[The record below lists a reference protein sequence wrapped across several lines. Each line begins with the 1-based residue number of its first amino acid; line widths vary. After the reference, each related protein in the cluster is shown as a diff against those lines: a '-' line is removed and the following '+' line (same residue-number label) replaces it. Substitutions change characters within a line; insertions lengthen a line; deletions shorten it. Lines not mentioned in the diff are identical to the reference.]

1 MRYIAADFG
10 AGSGRVIVGTRLATS
25 VQADATSAQ
34 ADATS
39 VQGIELEEIHRFENN
54 QKMIDGH
61 LRWDFPALFNELKI
75 GLKKAFAKYGD
86 EIKSIGIDTWGV
98 DYGLLNKDGRLISS
112 PVCYRDSRTQGMLE
126 LAFQKLPK
134 EEFFQH
140 AANQFMEINTAF
152 QLLSAVETPL
162 YDVSKNNPEYDVSK
176 NNPETPYNDV
186 STDLNRA
193 EKLLFMPDLFN
204 YFLTGK
210 CYNEFTIASTSQLL
224 NSLTHQWDDV
234 IFERL
239 NLPKRLMQEIIYP
252 GTVIGR
258 LTDEIA
264 AEVGGNADVIAVGS
278 HDTASAVASISDASD
293 EWAFISSGTWSL
305 MGTPTKEPI
314 ISKEALESDFTN
326 EGMTDGRIRFLKNIT
341 GLWLIQQ
348 LVKEWEQEGY
358 RCDYSDLVREA
369 EQSTLSSFFNV
380 DDARFM
386 NPEKMSE
393 AIISYLKENNQEVPA
408 TKGDFM
414 RCICISLAKKYAE
427 VKTQMERC
435 TNKKIN
441 KIYIVGGGSRNALLN
456 RLTAEFTQCKVIRG
470 EVEAT
475 AMGNINVQLTVNN

>member
-1 MRYIAADFG
+1 MKRYIAADFG
-10 AGSGRVIVGTRLATS
+10 AGSGRVIVGTP
-25 VQADATSAQ
+25 SAE
-34 ADATS
+34 
-39 VQGIELEEIHRFENN
+39 GIQLEEIHRFENN

-61 LRWDFPALFNELKI
+61 LRWDFNALFNELKT

-86 EIKSIGIDTWGV
+86 EIESIGIDTWGV
-98 DYGLLNKDGRLISS
+98 DYGLLDKDGKLIST
-112 PVCYRDSRTQGMLE
+112 PVCYRDDRTKGMLE

-152 QLLSAVETPL
+152 QLLSATVETSPCG
-162 YDVSKNNPEYDVSK
+162 VSE
-176 NNPETPYNDV
+176 
-186 STDLNRA
+186 LQRA

-210 CYNEFTIASTSQLL
+210 CYNEFTISSTSQLL

-234 IFERL
+234 IFDRL
-239 NLPKRLMQEIIYP
+239 GLPKRLMQEIVYP

-258 LTDEIA
+258 LTDEL
-264 AEVGGNADVIAVGS
+264 AEELGGNANVVAVGS
-278 HDTASAVASISDASD
+278 HDTASAVASISDASED
-293 EWAFISSGTWSL
+293 WAFISSGTWSL

-314 ISKEALESDFTN
+314 ISQEAFDAAFTN

-348 LVKEWEQEGY
+348 LVKEWEQDGY
-358 RCDYSDLVREA
+358 KCDYSELVKEA
-369 EQSTLSSFFNV
+369 EQSSFNSSFDV
-380 DDARFM
+380 DDSSFM

-393 AIISYLKENNQEVPA
+393 AIVSYLKERNEDIPV

-427 VKTQMERC
+427 VKAQMERC

-441 KIYIVGGGSRNALLN
+441 KIYIVGGGSRNQLLN
-456 RLTAEFTQCKVIRG
+456 RLTAEFTGCEVVRG

-475 AMGNINVQLTVNN
+475 AMGNILVQLGVKN

>member
-1 MRYIAADFG
+1 MRFIAADFG
-10 AGSGRVIVGTRLATS
+10 AGSGRVIIGTTCTGDTRPCASTG
-25 VQADATSAQ
+25 VT
-34 ADATS
+34 
-39 VQGIELEEIHRFENN
+39 IELEEIHRFGNE
-54 QKMIDGH
+54 QKMMDGH
-61 LRWDFPALFNELKI
+61 LRWDFEALFNELKT

-98 DYGLLNKDGRLISS
+98 DYGPVDKEGRLIAN
-112 PVCYRDSRTQGMLE
+112 PICYRDDRTKGMMDA
-126 LAFQKLPK
+126 AFQKLPK

-152 QLLSAVETPL
+152 QLMSE
-162 YDVSKNNPEYDVSK
+162 
-176 NNPETPYNDV
+176 
-186 STDLNRA
+186 TDLQRA
-193 EKLLFMPDLFN
+193 ERLLFMPDLFN

-224 NSLTHQWDDV
+224 NTKTHQWDDV
-234 IFERL
+234 IFEKL
-239 NLPKRLMQEIIYP
+239 NLPKHLMQEIIYP
-252 GTVIGR
+252 GTVIGE
-258 LTDEIA
+258 LTAELA
-264 AEVGGNADVIAVGS
+264 AEVGGNAKVVAIGS
-278 HDTASAVASISDASD
+278 HDTASAVASIKDDGSD
-293 EWAFISSGTWSL
+293 WAFISSGTWSL
-305 MGTPTKEPI
+305 MGTPSKEPI

-358 RCDYSDLVREA
+358 KCDYSELVKEA
-369 EQSTLSSFFNV
+369 ELSSLDSSFDV

-393 AIISYLKENNQEVPA
+393 AIISYLKEENQELPI

-414 RCICISLAKKYAE
+414 RCVCISLAKKYAE

-441 KIYIVGGGSRNALLN
+441 KIYIVGGGSKNTFLN
-456 RLTAEFTQCKVIRG
+456 HLTAKFTQCEVILG

-475 AMGNINVQLTVNN
+475 AMGNVLVQLKSENLKN

>member
-1 MRYIAADFG
+1 MKRYIAADFG
-10 AGSGRVIVGTRLATS
+10 AGSGRVIVGTP
-25 VQADATSAQ
+25 SAE
-34 ADATS
+34 
-39 VQGIELEEIHRFENN
+39 GIQLEEIHRFENN

-61 LRWDFPALFNELKI
+61 LRWDFYALFNELKT

-86 EIKSIGIDTWGV
+86 EIESIGIDTWGV
-98 DYGLLNKDGRLISS
+98 DYGLLDKDGKLIST
-112 PVCYRDSRTQGMLE
+112 PVCYRDDRTKGMLE

-152 QLLSAVETPL
+152 QLLSS
-162 YDVSKNNPEYDVSK
+162 VSELES
-176 NNPETPYNDV
+176 
-186 STDLNRA
+186 A
-193 EKLLFMPDLFN
+193 ERLLFMPDLFN

-210 CYNEFTIASTSQLL
+210 CCNEFTISSTSQLL

-234 IFERL
+234 IFDRL
-239 NLPKRLMQEIIYP
+239 GLPKRLMQEIVYP

-258 LTDEIA
+258 LTDEL
-264 AEVGGNADVIAVGS
+264 AEELGGNANVIAVGS
-278 HDTASAVASISDASD
+278 HDTASAVASISDAGD
-293 EWAFISSGTWSL
+293 DWAFISSGTWSL

-314 ISKEALESDFTN
+314 ISQEAFDAAFTN

-358 RCDYSDLVREA
+358 KCDYSELVKEA
-369 EQSTLSSFFNV
+369 EQSTLSSYFDV
-380 DDARFM
+380 DDACFM

-393 AIISYLKENNQEVPA
+393 AIISYLKERNENVPV

-427 VKTQMERC
+427 VKAQMEGC

-441 KIYIVGGGSRNALLN
+441 KIYIVGGGSRNQLLN
-456 RLTAEFTQCKVIRG
+456 RLTAEFTGCEVVKG

-475 AMGNINVQLTVNN
+475 AMGNILVQLGI

>member
-1 MRYIAADFG
+1 MKRYLAADFG
-10 AGSGRVIVGTRLATS
+10 AGSGRVIVGTRLIAS
-25 VQADATSAQ
+25 VQNDVPSIQ
-34 ADATS
+34 
-39 VQGIELEEIHRFENN
+39 LEEIHRFENN

-61 LRWDFPALFNELKI
+61 LRWDFEALFNELKT

-86 EIKSIGIDTWGV
+86 EIESIGIDTWGV
-98 DYGLLNKDGRLISS
+98 DFGLLDKDGKLIST
-112 PVCYRDSRTQGMLE
+112 PVCYRDDRTKGMLE

-152 QLLSAVETPL
+152 QLLSS
-162 YDVSKNNPEYDVSK
+162 VSELES
-176 NNPETPYNDV
+176 
-186 STDLNRA
+186 A

-210 CYNEFTIASTSQLL
+210 CCNEFTIASTSQLM

-234 IFERL
+234 IFDRL
-239 NLPKRLMQEIIYP
+239 GLPRRLMQEIVYP

-258 LTDEIA
+258 LTDELA
-264 AEVGGNADVIAVGS
+264 EEVGGNLNVVAVGS
-278 HDTASAVASISDASD
+278 HDTASAVASISDAND
-293 EWAFISSGTWSL
+293 NWAFISSGTWSL

-314 ISKEALESDFTN
+314 ISQEAFEAAFTN

-348 LVKEWEQEGY
+348 LVKEWECEGY
-358 RCDYSDLVREA
+358 KCDYSELVKEA
-369 EQSTLSSFFNV
+369 EQSTLSSSFNV

-393 AIISYLKENNQEVPA
+393 AIVAYLKERNENVPV

-427 VKTQMERC
+427 VKVQMEGC

-441 KIYIVGGGSRNALLN
+441 KIYIVGGGSRNQLLN
-456 RLTAEFTQCKVIRG
+456 RLTAEFTGCEVVRG

-475 AMGNINVQLTVNN
+475 AMGNILVQVGVRS

>member
-1 MRYIAADFG
+1 MRFIAADFG
-10 AGSGRVIVGTRLATS
+10 AGSGRVIVGTWLAAS
-25 VQADATSAQ
+25 KN
-34 ADATS
+34 
-39 VQGIELEEIHRFENN
+39 IELGEIHRFGNE

-61 LRWDFPALFNELKI
+61 LRWDFEALFNELKT

-98 DYGLLNKDGRLISS
+98 DYGLLDKEGRLIAN
-112 PVCYRDSRTQGMLE
+112 PICYRDDRTKGMMDA
-126 LAFQKLPK
+126 AFQKLPK

-152 QLLSAVETPL
+152 QLMSE
-162 YDVSKNNPEYDVSK
+162 
-176 NNPETPYNDV
+176 
-186 STDLNRA
+186 TDLQRA
-193 EKLLFMPDLFN
+193 ERLLFMPDLFN

-224 NSLTHQWDDV
+224 NTKTHQWDDV
-234 IFERL
+234 IFKKL
-239 NLPKRLMQEIIYP
+239 NLPKHLMQEIIYP
-252 GTVIGR
+252 GTVIGE
-258 LTDEIA
+258 LTAELA
-264 AEVGGNADVIAVGS
+264 AEVGGNAKVVAIGS
-278 HDTASAVASISDASD
+278 HDTASAVASIKDDGSD
-293 EWAFISSGTWSL
+293 WAFISSGTWSL
-305 MGTPTKEPI
+305 MGTPSKEPI

-358 RCDYSDLVREA
+358 KCDYSELVKEA
-369 EQSTLSSFFNV
+369 EHSSLDSSFDV

-393 AIISYLKENNQEVPA
+393 AIISYLKEENQELPI

-414 RCICISLAKKYAE
+414 RCVCISLAKKYAE

-441 KIYIVGGGSRNALLN
+441 KIYIVGGGSKNQLLN
-456 RLTAEFTQCKVIRG
+456 RLAAEYTQCEVIRG

-475 AMGNINVQLTVNN
+475 AMGNVLVQVKSENLKI

>member
-1 MRYIAADFG
+1 MKRYIAADFG
-10 AGSGRVIVGTRLATS
+10 AGSGRVIVGTP
-25 VQADATSAQ
+25 SAE
-34 ADATS
+34 
-39 VQGIELEEIHRFENN
+39 GIQLEEIHRFENN

-61 LRWDFPALFNELKI
+61 LRWDFNALFNELKT

-86 EIKSIGIDTWGV
+86 EIESIGIDTWGV
-98 DYGLLNKDGRLISS
+98 DYGLLDKDGKLIST
-112 PVCYRDSRTQGMLE
+112 PVCYRDDRTKGMLE
-126 LAFQKLPK
+126 LAFEKLPK

-152 QLLSAVETPL
+152 QLLSS
-162 YDVSKNNPEYDVSK
+162 VSELESAD
-176 NNPETPYNDV
+176 
-186 STDLNRA
+186 
-193 EKLLFMPDLFN
+193 KLLFMPDLFN

-210 CYNEFTIASTSQLL
+210 CCNEFTISSTSQLL

-234 IFERL
+234 VFDRL
-239 NLPKRLMQEIIYP
+239 GLPKRLMQEIVYP

-258 LTDEIA
+258 LTDEL
-264 AEVGGNADVIAVGS
+264 AEELGGNANVVAVGS
-278 HDTASAVASISDASD
+278 HDTASAVASISDAGD
-293 EWAFISSGTWSL
+293 DWAFISSGTWSL

-314 ISKEALESDFTN
+314 ISQEAFDAAFTN

-358 RCDYSDLVREA
+358 KCDYSELVKEA
-369 EQSTLSSFFNV
+369 EQSTLSSYFDV
-380 DDARFM
+380 DDAVFM

-393 AIISYLKENNQEVPA
+393 AITSYLKERNEIVPV

-427 VKTQMERC
+427 VKAQMERC

-441 KIYIVGGGSRNALLN
+441 KIYIVGGGSRNQLLN
-456 RLTAEFTQCKVIRG
+456 KFAAEYTGCEVVKG

-475 AMGNINVQLTVNN
+475 AMGNILVQLKVEN

>member
-10 AGSGRVIVGTRLATS
+10 AGSGRVIVGTVETKNIVETQNIAS
-25 VQADATSAQ
+25 VQLKQNIVETQNIASIQ
-34 ADATS
+34 
-39 VQGIELEEIHRFENN
+39 LEEIHRFENH

-61 LRWDFPALFNELKI
+61 LRWDFQALFNELKI
-75 GLKKAFAKYGD
+75 GLKKAFAKYGN

-98 DYGLLNKDGRLISS
+98 DYGLLDKDGKLIST
-112 PVCYRDSRTQGMLE
+112 PICYRDDRTKGMLD

-134 EEFFQH
+134 EELFQH

-152 QLLSAVETPL
+152 QLLSAV
-162 YDVSKNNPEYDVSK
+162 
-176 NNPETPYNDV
+176 NDEE
-186 STDLNRA
+186 LQRA

-234 IFERL
+234 IFEKL
-239 NLPKRLMQEIIYP
+239 NLPKNLMQEIIYP
-252 GTVIGR
+252 GNVIGC

-264 AEVGGNADVIAVGS
+264 AEVGGNALVVAVGS
-278 HDTASAVASISDASD
+278 HDTASAVASINDDSSD
-293 EWAFISSGTWSL
+293 WAFISSGTWSL
-305 MGTPTKEPI
+305 MGTPTKDPI

-348 LVKEWEQEGY
+348 LVKEWESEGY
-358 RCDYSDLVREA
+358 KCDYSELVKEA
-369 EQSTLSSFFNV
+369 EQSTLNSYFNV

-393 AIISYLKENNQEVPA
+393 AILSYLKENDDELPV

-441 KIYIVGGGSRNALLN
+441 KIYIVGGGSRNQLLN
-456 RLTAEFTQCKVIRG
+456 RLTAEFTQCEVIRG

-475 AMGNINVQLTVNN
+475 AMGNILVQLR

>member
-1 MRYIAADFG
+1 MRFIAADFG
-10 AGSGRVIVGTRLATS
+10 AGSGRVIVGTWLAASKT
-25 VQADATSAQ
+25 
-34 ADATS
+34 
-39 VQGIELEEIHRFENN
+39 IELEEIHRFGNE

-61 LRWDFPALFNELKI
+61 LRWDFEALFNELKT

-98 DYGLLNKDGRLISS
+98 DYGLLDKEGRLIAN
-112 PVCYRDSRTQGMLE
+112 PICYRDDRTKGMMDT
-126 LAFQKLPK
+126 AFQKLPK

-152 QLLSAVETPL
+152 QLMSE
-162 YDVSKNNPEYDVSK
+162 
-176 NNPETPYNDV
+176 
-186 STDLNRA
+186 TDLQRA
-193 EKLLFMPDLFN
+193 ERLLFMPDLFN

-224 NSLTHQWDDV
+224 NTKTHQWDDV

-239 NLPKRLMQEIIYP
+239 NLPKHLMQEIIYP
-252 GTVIGR
+252 GTVIGE
-258 LTDEIA
+258 LTAELA
-264 AEVGGNADVIAVGS
+264 AEVGGNAKVVAIGS
-278 HDTASAVASISDASD
+278 HDTASAVASIKDDGSD
-293 EWAFISSGTWSL
+293 WAFISSGTWSL
-305 MGTPTKEPI
+305 MGTPSKEPI

-358 RCDYSDLVREA
+358 KCDYSELVKEA
-369 EQSTLSSFFNV
+369 ELSSLDSSFDV

-393 AIISYLKENNQEVPA
+393 AIVSYLKEENQELPK

-414 RCICISLAKKYAE
+414 RCVCISLAKKYAE

-441 KIYIVGGGSRNALLN
+441 KIYIVGGGSKNQLLN
-456 RLTAEFTQCKVIRG
+456 RLTAEYTQCEVIRG

-475 AMGNINVQLTVNN
+475 AMGNVLVQVKVRN

>member
-1 MRYIAADFG
+1 MRFIAADFG
-10 AGSGRVIVGTRLATS
+10 AGSGRVIVGTWLAASKT
-25 VQADATSAQ
+25 
-34 ADATS
+34 
-39 VQGIELEEIHRFENN
+39 IELEEIHRFGNE
-54 QKMIDGH
+54 QKMMDGH
-61 LRWDFPALFNELKI
+61 LRWDFEALFNELKT

-98 DYGLLNKDGRLISS
+98 DYGLLDKEGRLIAN
-112 PVCYRDSRTQGMLE
+112 PICYRDDRTKGMMDA
-126 LAFQKLPK
+126 AFQKMPK

-152 QLLSAVETPL
+152 QLMSE
-162 YDVSKNNPEYDVSK
+162 
-176 NNPETPYNDV
+176 
-186 STDLNRA
+186 TDLQHA
-193 EKLLFMPDLFN
+193 ERLLFMPDLFN

-224 NSLTHQWDDV
+224 NTKTHQWDDV

-252 GTVIGR
+252 GTVIGE
-258 LTDEIA
+258 LTAELA
-264 AEVGGNADVIAVGS
+264 AEVGGNAKVVAIGS
-278 HDTASAVASISDASD
+278 HDTASAVASIKDDGSD
-293 EWAFISSGTWSL
+293 WAFISSGTWSL
-305 MGTPTKEPI
+305 MGTPSKEPI

-358 RCDYSDLVREA
+358 KCDYSELVKEA
-369 EQSTLSSFFNV
+369 EHSSLDSSFDV

-393 AIISYLKENNQEVPA
+393 AIVSYLKEENQELPI

-414 RCICISLAKKYAE
+414 RCVCISLAKKYAE

-441 KIYIVGGGSRNALLN
+441 KIYIVGGGSKNQLLN
-456 RLTAEFTQCKVIRG
+456 RLTAEYTGCEVIRG

-475 AMGNINVQLTVNN
+475 AMGNVLVQLKSENLKN

>member
-1 MRYIAADFG
+1 MRFIAADFG
-10 AGSGRVIVGTRLATS
+10 AGSGRVIVGTLT
-25 VQADATSAQ
+25 QTLTLTQ
-34 ADATS
+34 T
-39 VQGIELEEIHRFENN
+39 IELEEIHRFGNE
-54 QKMIDGH
+54 QKMMDGH
-61 LRWDFPALFNELKI
+61 LRWDFEALFNELKT

-98 DYGLLNKDGRLISS
+98 DYGLLDKEGRLIAN
-112 PVCYRDSRTQGMLE
+112 PICYRDDRTKGMMDA
-126 LAFQKLPK
+126 AFQKLPK
-134 EEFFQH
+134 DEFFQH

-152 QLLSAVETPL
+152 QLMSE
-162 YDVSKNNPEYDVSK
+162 
-176 NNPETPYNDV
+176 
-186 STDLNRA
+186 TDLQRA
-193 EKLLFMPDLFN
+193 ERLLFMPDLFN

-224 NSLTHQWDDV
+224 NTKTHQWDDV

-252 GTVIGR
+252 GTVIGE
-258 LTDEIA
+258 LTAELA
-264 AEVGGNADVIAVGS
+264 AEVGGNAKVVAIGS
-278 HDTASAVASISDASD
+278 HDTASAVASIKDDGSD
-293 EWAFISSGTWSL
+293 WAFISSGTWSL
-305 MGTPTKEPI
+305 MGTPSKEPI

-358 RCDYSDLVREA
+358 KCDYSELVKEA
-369 EQSTLSSFFNV
+369 EHSSLDSSFDV

-393 AIISYLKENNQEVPA
+393 AIVSYLKEENQKLPI

-414 RCICISLAKKYAE
+414 RCVCISLAKKYAE

-441 KIYIVGGGSRNALLN
+441 KIYIVGGGSKNQLLN
-456 RLTAEFTQCKVIRG
+456 RLTAEYTQCEVIRG

-475 AMGNINVQLTVNN
+475 AMGNISVLLAISF

>member
-1 MRYIAADFG
+1 MKRYIAADFG
-10 AGSGRVIVGTRLATS
+10 AGSGRVIVGTP
-25 VQADATSAQ
+25 SAE
-34 ADATS
+34 
-39 VQGIELEEIHRFENN
+39 GIQLEEIHRFENN
-54 QKMIDGH
+54 QKMIDCH
-61 LRWDFPALFNELKI
+61 LRWDFNALFNELKT

-86 EIKSIGIDTWGV
+86 EIESIGIDTWGV
-98 DYGLLNKDGRLISS
+98 DFGLLDKDGKLIST
-112 PVCYRDSRTQGMLE
+112 PVCYRDDRTKGMLE

-152 QLLSAVETPL
+152 QLLSATVETSPCG
-162 YDVSKNNPEYDVSK
+162 VSI
-176 NNPETPYNDV
+176 NDN
-186 STDLNRA
+186 SNTSPCGISELQRA

-210 CYNEFTIASTSQLL
+210 CYNEFTISSTSQLM
-224 NSLTHQWDDV
+224 NSLTHQWDNV
-234 IFERL
+234 IFDRL
-239 NLPKRLMQEIIYP
+239 GLPKHLMQEIIYP

-258 LTDEIA
+258 LTDEL
-264 AEVGGNADVIAVGS
+264 AEELGGNANVIAVGS
-278 HDTASAVASISDASD
+278 HDTASAVASISDAGND
-293 EWAFISSGTWSL
+293 WAFISSGTWSL

-314 ISKEALESDFTN
+314 ISQEAFDASFTN

-358 RCDYSDLVREA
+358 KCDYSELVKEA
-369 EQSTLSSFFNV
+369 ELSEFNSSFDV
-380 DDARFM
+380 DDASFM

-393 AIISYLKENNQEVPA
+393 AIVSYLKERNDDIPV

-441 KIYIVGGGSRNALLN
+441 KIYIVGGGSRNQLLN
-456 RLTAEFTQCKVIRG
+456 KLAAEYTGCEVIKG

-475 AMGNINVQLTVNN
+475 AMGNILVQVS

>member
-1 MRYIAADFG
+1 MKRYIAADFG
-10 AGSGRVIVGTRLATS
+10 AGSGRVIVGTP
-25 VQADATSAQ
+25 SAE
-34 ADATS
+34 
-39 VQGIELEEIHRFENN
+39 GIQLEEIHRFENN

-61 LRWDFPALFNELKI
+61 LRWDFNALFNELKT

-86 EIKSIGIDTWGV
+86 EIESIGIDTWGV
-98 DYGLLNKDGRLISS
+98 DYGLLDKDGKLIST
-112 PVCYRDSRTQGMLE
+112 PVCYRDDRTKGMLE

-152 QLLSAVETPL
+152 QLLSS
-162 YDVSKNNPEYDVSK
+162 VSELESAD
-176 NNPETPYNDV
+176 
-186 STDLNRA
+186 
-193 EKLLFMPDLFN
+193 KLLFMPDLFN

-210 CYNEFTIASTSQLL
+210 CCNEFTISSTSQLL

-234 IFERL
+234 IFDRL
-239 NLPKRLMQEIIYP
+239 GLPKRLMQDIVYP

-258 LTDEIA
+258 LTDELA
-264 AEVGGNADVIAVGS
+264 EEVGGNANVVAVGS
-278 HDTASAVASISDASD
+278 HDTASAVASISDASED
-293 EWAFISSGTWSL
+293 WAFISSGTWSL

-314 ISKEALESDFTN
+314 ISQEAFDAAFTN

-348 LVKEWEQEGY
+348 LVKEWEQDGY
-358 RCDYSDLVREA
+358 KCDYSELVKEA
-369 EQSTLSSFFNV
+369 EQSTLSSYFDV
-380 DDARFM
+380 DDAVFM

-393 AIISYLKENNQEVPA
+393 AIVAYLKERNEDIPV

-427 VKTQMERC
+427 VKAQMERC

-441 KIYIVGGGSRNALLN
+441 KIYIVGGGSRNQLLN
-456 RLTAEFTQCKVIRG
+456 RLTAEFTGCEVVKG

-475 AMGNINVQLTVNN
+475 AMGNVLVQLGVRN

>member
-1 MRYIAADFG
+1 MRFIAADFG
-10 AGSGRVIVGTRLATS
+10 AGSGRVIVGTWLAASKT
-25 VQADATSAQ
+25 
-34 ADATS
+34 
-39 VQGIELEEIHRFENN
+39 IELEEIHRFGNE
-54 QKMIDGH
+54 QKMMDGH
-61 LRWDFPALFNELKI
+61 LRWDFDALFNELKT

-98 DYGLLNKDGRLISS
+98 DYGLLDKEGRLIAN
-112 PVCYRDSRTQGMLE
+112 PICYRDDRTKGMMDA
-126 LAFQKLPK
+126 AFQKLPK

-152 QLLSAVETPL
+152 QLMSE
-162 YDVSKNNPEYDVSK
+162 
-176 NNPETPYNDV
+176 
-186 STDLNRA
+186 TDLQRA
-193 EKLLFMPDLFN
+193 ERLLFMPDLFN

-224 NSLTHQWDDV
+224 NTKTHQWDDV

-239 NLPKRLMQEIIYP
+239 NLPKHLMQEIIYP
-252 GTVIGR
+252 GTVIGE
-258 LTDEIA
+258 LTAELA
-264 AEVGGNADVIAVGS
+264 AEVGGNAKVVAIGS
-278 HDTASAVASISDASD
+278 HDTASAVASIKDDGSD
-293 EWAFISSGTWSL
+293 WAFISSGTWSL
-305 MGTPTKEPI
+305 MGTPSKEPI
-314 ISKEALESDFTN
+314 ISKEAFESDFTN

-358 RCDYSDLVREA
+358 KCDYSELVKEA
-369 EQSTLSSFFNV
+369 EHSSLDSSFDV

-393 AIISYLKENNQEVPA
+393 AIISYLKEKNQELPI

-414 RCICISLAKKYAE
+414 RCVCISLAKKYAE

-435 TNKKIN
+435 TNKRIN
-441 KIYIVGGGSRNALLN
+441 KIYIVGGGSKNQLLN
-456 RLTAEFTQCKVIRG
+456 RLAAEYTGCEVIRG

-475 AMGNINVQLTVNN
+475 AMGNILVQLKSENLRI

>member
-1 MRYIAADFG
+1 MRFIAADFG
-10 AGSGRVIVGTRLATS
+10 AGSGRVIVGTWFTASKT
-25 VQADATSAQ
+25 
-34 ADATS
+34 
-39 VQGIELEEIHRFENN
+39 IELEEIHRFGNE

-61 LRWDFPALFNELKI
+61 LRWDFEALFNELKT

-98 DYGLLNKDGRLISS
+98 DYGLLDKEGRLIAN
-112 PVCYRDSRTQGMLE
+112 PICYRDDRTKGMMDV
-126 LAFQKLPK
+126 AFQKLPK

-152 QLLSAVETPL
+152 QLMSE
-162 YDVSKNNPEYDVSK
+162 
-176 NNPETPYNDV
+176 
-186 STDLNRA
+186 TDLQRA
-193 EKLLFMPDLFN
+193 ERLLFMPDLFN
-204 YFLTGK
+204 YFLTEK

-224 NSLTHQWDDV
+224 NTKTHQWDDV

-252 GTVIGR
+252 GTVIGE
-258 LTDEIA
+258 LTAELA
-264 AEVGGNADVIAVGS
+264 AEVGGNAKVVAIGS
-278 HDTASAVASISDASD
+278 HDTASAVASIKDDGSD
-293 EWAFISSGTWSL
+293 WAFISSGTWSL
-305 MGTPTKEPI
+305 MGTPSKEPI

-358 RCDYSDLVREA
+358 KCDYSELVKEA
-369 EQSTLSSFFNV
+369 EHSSLDSSFDV

-393 AIISYLKENNQEVPA
+393 AIISYLKEENQELPI

-414 RCICISLAKKYAE
+414 RCVCISLAKKYAE

-441 KIYIVGGGSRNALLN
+441 KIYIVGGGSKNQLLN
-456 RLTAEFTQCKVIRG
+456 QLTAEYTGCEVIRG

-475 AMGNINVQLTVNN
+475 AMGNVLVQLKSENLKN

>member
-1 MRYIAADFG
+1 MRFIAADFG
-10 AGSGRVIVGTRLATS
+10 AGSGRVIVGTWLAASKT
-25 VQADATSAQ
+25 
-34 ADATS
+34 
-39 VQGIELEEIHRFENN
+39 IELEEIHRFGNE
-54 QKMIDGH
+54 QKMMDGH
-61 LRWDFPALFNELKI
+61 LRWDFEALFNELKT

-98 DYGLLNKDGRLISS
+98 DYGLLDKEGRLIAN
-112 PVCYRDSRTQGMLE
+112 PICYRDDRTKGMMDA
-126 LAFQKLPK
+126 AFQKMPK
-134 EEFFQH
+134 DEFFQH

-152 QLLSAVETPL
+152 QLMSE
-162 YDVSKNNPEYDVSK
+162 
-176 NNPETPYNDV
+176 
-186 STDLNRA
+186 TDLQRA
-193 EKLLFMPDLFN
+193 ERLLFMPDLFN

-224 NSLTHQWDDV
+224 NTKTHQWDDD

-252 GTVIGR
+252 GTVIGE
-258 LTDEIA
+258 LTAELA
-264 AEVGGNADVIAVGS
+264 AEVGDNAKVVAIGS
-278 HDTASAVASISDASD
+278 HDTASAVASIKDDGSD
-293 EWAFISSGTWSL
+293 WAFISSGTWSL
-305 MGTPTKEPI
+305 MGTPSKEPI

-358 RCDYSDLVREA
+358 KCDYSELVKEA
-369 EQSTLSSFFNV
+369 EHSSLDSSFDV

-393 AIISYLKENNQEVPA
+393 AIVSYLKEENQELPK

-414 RCICISLAKKYAE
+414 RCVCISLAKKYAE

-441 KIYIVGGGSRNALLN
+441 KIYIVGGGSKNQLLN
-456 RLTAEFTQCKVIRG
+456 RLAAEYTQCEVIRG

-475 AMGNINVQLTVNN
+475 AMGNILVQLKSENLKN

>member
-1 MRYIAADFG
+1 MRFIAADFG
-10 AGSGRVIVGTRLATS
+10 AGSGRVIVGTWLAASKTI
-25 VQADATSAQ
+25 
-34 ADATS
+34 
-39 VQGIELEEIHRFENN
+39 GLEEIHRFGNE

-61 LRWDFPALFNELKI
+61 LRWDFEALFNELKT

-98 DYGLLNKDGRLISS
+98 DYGLLNKEGRLIAN
-112 PVCYRDSRTQGMLE
+112 PICYRDDRTKGMMDA
-126 LAFQKLPK
+126 AFQKLPK

-152 QLLSAVETPL
+152 QLMSE
-162 YDVSKNNPEYDVSK
+162 
-176 NNPETPYNDV
+176 
-186 STDLNRA
+186 TDLQRA
-193 EKLLFMPDLFN
+193 ERLLFMPDLFN

-224 NSLTHQWDDV
+224 NTKTHQWDDV
-234 IFERL
+234 IFEKL

-252 GTVIGR
+252 GTVIGE
-258 LTDEIA
+258 LTAELA
-264 AEVGGNADVIAVGS
+264 AEVGGNAKVVAIGS
-278 HDTASAVASISDASD
+278 HDAASAVASIKDDGSD
-293 EWAFISSGTWSL
+293 WAFISSGTWSL
-305 MGTPTKEPI
+305 MGTPSKEPI

-358 RCDYSDLVREA
+358 RCNYSELVKEA
-369 EQSTLSSFFNV
+369 ELSSLDSSFDV

-393 AIISYLKENNQEVPA
+393 AIVSYLKEENQELPI

-414 RCICISLAKKYAE
+414 RCVCISLAKKYAE

-441 KIYIVGGGSRNALLN
+441 KIYIVGGGSKNQLLN
-456 RLTAEFTQCKVIRG
+456 RLAAEYTGCEVIRG

-475 AMGNINVQLTVNN
+475 AMGNVLVQLKSENLKN

>member
-25 VQADATSAQ
+25 EQSDATSEQ
-34 ADATS
+34 SDATS
-39 VQGIELEEIHRFENN
+39 EQSDATSMQTIELEEIHRFENN

-61 LRWDFPALFNELKI
+61 LRWDFPALFNELKT

-98 DYGLLNKDGRLISS
+98 DYGLIDKDGNLIST
-112 PVCYRDSRTQGMLE
+112 PICYRDSRTQGMLE

-152 QLLSAVETPL
+152 QLLSSV
-162 YDVSKNNPEYDVSK
+162 DD
-176 NNPETPYNDV
+176 ND
-186 STDLNRA
+186 LQKA
-193 EKLLFMPDLFN
+193 ERLLFMPDLFN

-210 CYNEFTIASTSQLL
+210 CHNEFTIASTSQLL
-224 NSLTHQWDDV
+224 NTKTHQWDDV
-234 IFERL
+234 IFKRL
-239 NLPKRLMQEIIYP
+239 NLPRHLMQEIIYP
-252 GTVIGR
+252 GTVIGC
-258 LTDEIA
+258 LTDDIA

-278 HDTASAVASISDASD
+278 HDTASAVASISDSSD
-293 EWAFISSGTWSL
+293 DWAFISSGTWSL

-358 RCDYSDLVREA
+358 RCDYSELVEEA
-369 EQSTLSSFFNV
+369 EQSNLSSYFNV

-386 NPEKMSE
+386 NPENMSE
-393 AIISYLKENNQEVPA
+393 AIISYLEESNQEVPS

-456 RLTAEFTQCKVIRG
+456 RLTAEFTQCEVIRG

-475 AMGNINVQLTVNN
+475 AMGNINVQLKVES

>member
-1 MRYIAADFG
+1 MKRYLAADFG
-10 AGSGRVIVGTRLATS
+10 AGSGRVIVGTRLIAS
-25 VQADATSAQ
+25 VQNDAIASNEIQ
-34 ADATS
+34 
-39 VQGIELEEIHRFENN
+39 LEEIHRFENN

-61 LRWDFPALFNELKI
+61 LRWDFDALFNELKI

-86 EIKSIGIDTWGV
+86 EIESIGIDTWGV
-98 DYGLLNKDGRLISS
+98 DYGFLDKDGKLIST
-112 PVCYRDSRTQGMLE
+112 PICYRDDRTKGMLE

-152 QLLSAVETPL
+152 QLLSAVTACKADTNMA
-162 YDVSKNNPEYDVSK
+162 YDNVI
-176 NNPETPYNDV
+176 
-186 STDLNRA
+186 RA
-193 EKLLFMPDLFN
+193 KKLLFMPDLFN

-210 CYNEFTIASTSQLL
+210 CYNEFTISSTSQLM

-239 NLPKRLMQEIIYP
+239 GLPKHLMQEIIYP

-258 LTDEIA
+258 LRDELA
-264 AEVGGNADVIAVGS
+264 EEVGGNLNVVAVGS
-278 HDTASAVASISDASD
+278 HDTASAVASISDAND
-293 EWAFISSGTWSL
+293 DWAFISSGTWSL

-314 ISKEALESDFTN
+314 ISQEAFDADFTN

-348 LVKEWEQEGY
+348 LVKEWENEGY
-358 RCDYSDLVREA
+358 KCDYSELVKEA
-369 EQSTLSSFFNV
+369 EQSTLSSSFNV

-393 AIISYLKENNQEVPA
+393 AIISYLKENHEDIPV

-441 KIYIVGGGSRNALLN
+441 KIYIVGGGSRNQLLN
-456 RLTAEFTQCKVIRG
+456 KLTAEYTGCEVIKG

-475 AMGNINVQLTVNN
+475 AMGNILVQLGVRN

>member
-1 MRYIAADFG
+1 MKRYIAADFG
-10 AGSGRVIVGTRLATS
+10 AGSGRVIVGTRLIAS
-25 VQADATSAQ
+25 EQNDIPSIQ
-34 ADATS
+34 
-39 VQGIELEEIHRFENN
+39 LEEIHRFENN
-54 QKMIDGH
+54 QKMIYGH
-61 LRWDFPALFNELKI
+61 LRWDFYALFNELKT

-86 EIKSIGIDTWGV
+86 EIESIGIDTWGV
-98 DYGLLNKDGRLISS
+98 DYGLLDKDGKLIST
-112 PVCYRDSRTQGMLE
+112 PVCYRDDRTKGMLE

-152 QLLSAVETPL
+152 QMLSS
-162 YDVSKNNPEYDVSK
+162 VSELES
-176 NNPETPYNDV
+176 
-186 STDLNRA
+186 A
-193 EKLLFMPDLFN
+193 ERLLFMPDLFN

-210 CYNEFTIASTSQLL
+210 CCNEFTISSTSQLL

-234 IFERL
+234 IFDRL
-239 NLPKRLMQEIIYP
+239 GLPKRLMQEIVYP

-258 LTDEIA
+258 LTDEL
-264 AEVGGNADVIAVGS
+264 AEELGGNANVIAVGS
-278 HDTASAVASISDASD
+278 HDTASAVASISDAGD
-293 EWAFISSGTWSL
+293 DWAFISSGTWSL

-314 ISKEALESDFTN
+314 ISQEAFDAAFTN

-358 RCDYSDLVREA
+358 KCDYSELVKEA
-369 EQSTLSSFFNV
+369 EQSTLSSYFDV
-380 DDARFM
+380 DDACFM

-393 AIISYLKENNQEVPA
+393 AIITYLKERNENVPV

-427 VKTQMERC
+427 VKAQMEGC

-441 KIYIVGGGSRNALLN
+441 KIYIVGGGSRNQLLN
-456 RLTAEFTQCKVIRG
+456 RLTAEFTGCEVVKG

-475 AMGNINVQLTVNN
+475 AMGNILVQLGI

>member
-1 MRYIAADFG
+1 MRFIAADFG
-10 AGSGRVIVGTRLATS
+10 AGSGRVIVGTWLAASKT
-25 VQADATSAQ
+25 
-34 ADATS
+34 
-39 VQGIELEEIHRFENN
+39 IELEEIHRFGNE
-54 QKMIDGH
+54 QKMMDGH
-61 LRWDFPALFNELKI
+61 LRWDFEALFNELKT

-98 DYGLLNKDGRLISS
+98 DYGLLDKEGRLIAN
-112 PVCYRDSRTQGMLE
+112 PICYRDDRTKGMMDA
-126 LAFQKLPK
+126 AFQKLPK

-152 QLLSAVETPL
+152 QLMSE
-162 YDVSKNNPEYDVSK
+162 
-176 NNPETPYNDV
+176 
-186 STDLNRA
+186 TDLQRA
-193 EKLLFMPDLFN
+193 ERLLFMPDLFN

-224 NSLTHQWDDV
+224 NTKTHQWDDV

-252 GTVIGR
+252 GTVIGE
-258 LTDEIA
+258 LTAELA
-264 AEVGGNADVIAVGS
+264 AEVGGNAKVVAIGS
-278 HDTASAVASISDASD
+278 HDTASAVASIKDDGSD
-293 EWAFISSGTWSL
+293 WAFISSGTWSL
-305 MGTPTKEPI
+305 MGTPSKEPI

-358 RCDYSDLVREA
+358 KCDYSELVKEA
-369 EQSTLSSFFNV
+369 ELSSMDSSFDV

-393 AIISYLKENNQEVPA
+393 AIVSYLKEENQELPKS
-408 TKGDFM
+408 KGDFM
-414 RCICISLAKKYAE
+414 RCVCISLAKKYAE

-441 KIYIVGGGSRNALLN
+441 KIYIVGGGSKNQLLN
-456 RLTAEFTQCKVIRG
+456 RLAAEYTQCEVIRG

-475 AMGNINVQLTVNN
+475 AMGNILVQLGINN

>member
-1 MRYIAADFG
+1 MRFIAADFG
-10 AGSGRVIVGTRLATS
+10 AGSGRVIVGTLT
-25 VQADATSAQ
+25 QTLTLTQ
-34 ADATS
+34 T
-39 VQGIELEEIHRFENN
+39 IELEEIHRFGNE

-61 LRWDFPALFNELKI
+61 LRWDFEALFNELKT

-86 EIKSIGIDTWGV
+86 EIKSISIDTWGV
-98 DYGLLNKDGRLISS
+98 DYGLLDKEGRLIAN
-112 PVCYRDSRTQGMLE
+112 PICYRDDRTKGMMDA
-126 LAFQKLPK
+126 AFQKLPK

-152 QLLSAVETPL
+152 QLMSE
-162 YDVSKNNPEYDVSK
+162 
-176 NNPETPYNDV
+176 
-186 STDLNRA
+186 TDLQRA
-193 EKLLFMPDLFN
+193 ERLLFMPDLFN

-224 NSLTHQWDDV
+224 NTKTHQWDDV
-234 IFERL
+234 IFEKL
-239 NLPKRLMQEIIYP
+239 DLPKHLMQEIIYP
-252 GTVIGR
+252 GTVIGE
-258 LTDEIA
+258 LTAELA
-264 AEVGGNADVIAVGS
+264 AEVGGNAKVVAIGS
-278 HDTASAVASISDASD
+278 HDTASAVASIKDDGSD
-293 EWAFISSGTWSL
+293 WAFISSGTWSL
-305 MGTPTKEPI
+305 MGTPSKEPI

-358 RCDYSDLVREA
+358 KCDYSELVKEA
-369 EQSTLSSFFNV
+369 EHSSLDSSFDV

-393 AIISYLKENNQEVPA
+393 AIISYLKEENQELPK

-414 RCICISLAKKYAE
+414 RCVCISLAKKYAE

-441 KIYIVGGGSRNALLN
+441 KIYIVGGGSKNQLLN
-456 RLTAEFTQCKVIRG
+456 RLAAEYTQCEVIRG

-475 AMGNINVQLTVNN
+475 AMGNISVLLAISL

>member
-1 MRYIAADFG
+1 MRFIAADFG
-10 AGSGRVIVGTRLATS
+10 AGSGRVIVGTWLAASKTIEL
-25 VQADATSAQ
+25 SASK
-34 ADATS
+34 T
-39 VQGIELEEIHRFENN
+39 IELEEIHRFGNE
-54 QKMIDGH
+54 QKMMDGH
-61 LRWDFPALFNELKI
+61 LRWDFEALFNELKT

-98 DYGLLNKDGRLISS
+98 DYGLLDKEGRLIAN
-112 PVCYRDSRTQGMLE
+112 PICYRDDRTKGMMDA
-126 LAFQKLPK
+126 AFQKLPK

-152 QLLSAVETPL
+152 QLMSE
-162 YDVSKNNPEYDVSK
+162 
-176 NNPETPYNDV
+176 
-186 STDLNRA
+186 TDLQRA
-193 EKLLFMPDLFN
+193 ERLLFMPDLFN

-224 NSLTHQWDDV
+224 NTKTHQWDDV
-234 IFERL
+234 IFEKL
-239 NLPKRLMQEIIYP
+239 NLPKHLMQEIIYP
-252 GTVIGR
+252 GTVIGE
-258 LTDEIA
+258 LTAELA
-264 AEVGGNADVIAVGS
+264 AEVGGNAKVVAIGS
-278 HDTASAVASISDASD
+278 HDTASAVASIKDDGSD
-293 EWAFISSGTWSL
+293 WAFISSGTWSL
-305 MGTPTKEPI
+305 MGTPSKEPI

-358 RCDYSDLVREA
+358 KCDYSELVKEA
-369 EQSTLSSFFNV
+369 ELSSLDSSFDV

-393 AIISYLKENNQEVPA
+393 AIISYLKEENQELPI

-414 RCICISLAKKYAE
+414 RCVCISLAKKYAE

-435 TNKKIN
+435 TNKRIN
-441 KIYIVGGGSRNALLN
+441 KIYIVGGGSKNQLLN
-456 RLTAEFTQCKVIRG
+456 RLAAEYTGCEVIRG

-475 AMGNINVQLTVNN
+475 AMGNVLVQLKSEKL

>member
-1 MRYIAADFG
+1 MKRYIAADFG
-10 AGSGRVIVGTRLATS
+10 AGSGRVIVGTRLIAS
-25 VQADATSAQ
+25 EQNDIPSIQ
-34 ADATS
+34 
-39 VQGIELEEIHRFENN
+39 LEEIHRFENN

-61 LRWDFPALFNELKI
+61 LRWDFYALFNELKT

-86 EIKSIGIDTWGV
+86 EIESIGIDTWGV
-98 DYGLLNKDGRLISS
+98 DYGLLDKDGKLIST
-112 PVCYRDSRTQGMLE
+112 PVCYRDDRTKGMLE

-152 QLLSAVETPL
+152 QLLSS
-162 YDVSKNNPEYDVSK
+162 VSELES
-176 NNPETPYNDV
+176 
-186 STDLNRA
+186 A
-193 EKLLFMPDLFN
+193 ERLLFMPDLFN

-210 CYNEFTIASTSQLL
+210 CCNEFTISSTSQLL

-234 IFERL
+234 IFDRL
-239 NLPKRLMQEIIYP
+239 GLPKRLMQEIVYP

-258 LTDEIA
+258 LTDEL
-264 AEVGGNADVIAVGS
+264 AEELGGNANVIAVGS
-278 HDTASAVASISDASD
+278 HDTASAVASISDAGD
-293 EWAFISSGTWSL
+293 DWAFISSGTWSL

-314 ISKEALESDFTN
+314 ISQEAFDAAFTN

-358 RCDYSDLVREA
+358 KCDYSELVKEA
-369 EQSTLSSFFNV
+369 EQSTLSSYFDV
-380 DDARFM
+380 DDACFM

-393 AIISYLKENNQEVPA
+393 AIISYLKERNENVPV

-427 VKTQMERC
+427 VKAQMEGC

-441 KIYIVGGGSRNALLN
+441 KIYIVGGGSRNQLLN
-456 RLTAEFTQCKVIRG
+456 RLTAEFTGCEVIKG

-475 AMGNINVQLTVNN
+475 AMGNILVQLGVRN

>member
-1 MRYIAADFG
+1 MRFIAADFG
-10 AGSGRVIVGTRLATS
+10 AGSGRVIVGTWLAASKT
-25 VQADATSAQ
+25 
-34 ADATS
+34 
-39 VQGIELEEIHRFENN
+39 IELEEIHRFGNE

-61 LRWDFPALFNELKI
+61 LRWDFEALFNELKT

-98 DYGLLNKDGRLISS
+98 DYGLLDKEGRLIAN
-112 PVCYRDSRTQGMLE
+112 PICYRDDRTKGMMDA
-126 LAFQKLPK
+126 AFQKLPK
-134 EEFFQH
+134 DEFFQH

-152 QLLSAVETPL
+152 QLMSE
-162 YDVSKNNPEYDVSK
+162 
-176 NNPETPYNDV
+176 
-186 STDLNRA
+186 TDLQRA
-193 EKLLFMPDLFN
+193 ERLLFMPDLFN

-224 NSLTHQWDDV
+224 NTKTHQWDDV
-234 IFERL
+234 IFEKL
-239 NLPKRLMQEIIYP
+239 NLPKHLMQEIIYP
-252 GTVIGR
+252 GTVIGE
-258 LTDEIA
+258 LTAELA
-264 AEVGGNADVIAVGS
+264 AEVGGNAKVVAIGS
-278 HDTASAVASISDASD
+278 HDTASAVASIKDDGSD
-293 EWAFISSGTWSL
+293 WAFISSGTWSL
-305 MGTPTKEPI
+305 MGTPSKEPI

-358 RCDYSDLVREA
+358 KCDYSELVKEA
-369 EQSTLSSFFNV
+369 EHSSLDSSFDV

-393 AIISYLKENNQEVPA
+393 AIISYLKEENQELPI

-414 RCICISLAKKYAE
+414 RCVCISLAKKYAE

-441 KIYIVGGGSRNALLN
+441 KIYIVGGGSKNQLLN
-456 RLTAEFTQCKVIRG
+456 RLAAEYTQCEVIRG

-475 AMGNINVQLTVNN
+475 AMGNILVQLKSENLKN

>member
-1 MRYIAADFG
+1 MKRYIAADFG
-10 AGSGRVIVGTRLATS
+10 AGSGRVIVGTP
-25 VQADATSAQ
+25 SAE
-34 ADATS
+34 
-39 VQGIELEEIHRFENN
+39 GIQLEEIHRFENY

-61 LRWDFPALFNELKI
+61 LRWDFNALFNELKT

-86 EIKSIGIDTWGV
+86 EIESIGIDTWGV
-98 DYGLLNKDGRLISS
+98 DFGLLDKDGKLIST
-112 PVCYRDSRTQGMLE
+112 PICYRDDRTKGMLE

-152 QLLSAVETPL
+152 QLLSMRWL
-162 YDVSKNNPEYDVSK
+162 SSSKPQE
-176 NNPETPYNDV
+176 P
-186 STDLNRA
+186 STSSGTIDDTVIRA
-193 EKLLFMPDLFN
+193 KRLLFMPDLFN

-210 CYNEFTIASTSQLL
+210 CYNEFTISSTSQLM

-234 IFERL
+234 IFDRL
-239 NLPKRLMQEIIYP
+239 GLPKHLMQEIVYP

-258 LTDEIA
+258 LSDEL
-264 AEVGGNADVIAVGS
+264 AEELGGNANVVAVGS
-278 HDTASAVASISDASD
+278 HDTASAVASISDAGD
-293 EWAFISSGTWSL
+293 DWAFISSGTWSL

-314 ISKEALESDFTN
+314 ISQEAFDAAFTN

-358 RCDYSDLVREA
+358 KCDYSELVKEA
-369 EQSTLSSFFNV
+369 EQSSFNSSFDV
-380 DDARFM
+380 DDASFM
-386 NPEKMSE
+386 NPDKMSE
-393 AIISYLKENNQEVPA
+393 AIVSYLKERNEDIPV

-427 VKTQMERC
+427 VKTQMEGC

-441 KIYIVGGGSRNALLN
+441 KIYIVGGGSRNQLLN
-456 RLTAEFTQCKVIRG
+456 KLAAEYTGCEVIKG

-475 AMGNINVQLTVNN
+475 AMGNILVQVSVHNS

>member
-1 MRYIAADFG
+1 MRFIAADFG
-10 AGSGRVIVGTRLATS
+10 AGSGRVIVGTWFAASKT
-25 VQADATSAQ
+25 
-34 ADATS
+34 
-39 VQGIELEEIHRFENN
+39 IELEEIHRFGNE
-54 QKMIDGH
+54 QKMMDGH
-61 LRWDFPALFNELKI
+61 LRWDFEALFNELKT

-98 DYGLLNKDGRLISS
+98 DYGLLDKEGRLIAN
-112 PVCYRDSRTQGMLE
+112 PICYRDDRTKGMMD
-126 LAFQKLPK
+126 ATFHKLPK

-152 QLLSAVETPL
+152 QLMSE
-162 YDVSKNNPEYDVSK
+162 
-176 NNPETPYNDV
+176 
-186 STDLNRA
+186 TDLQRA
-193 EKLLFMPDLFN
+193 ERLLFMPDLFN

-224 NSLTHQWDDV
+224 NTKTHQWDDV
-234 IFERL
+234 IFEKL

-252 GTVIGR
+252 GTVIGE
-258 LTDEIA
+258 LTAELA
-264 AEVGGNADVIAVGS
+264 AEVGGNAKVVAIGS
-278 HDTASAVASISDASD
+278 HDTASAVASIKDDGSD
-293 EWAFISSGTWSL
+293 WAFISSGTWSL
-305 MGTPTKEPI
+305 MGTPSKEPI

-358 RCDYSDLVREA
+358 KCDYSELVKEA
-369 EQSTLSSFFNV
+369 ELSSLDSSFDV

-393 AIISYLKENNQEVPA
+393 AIVSYLKEENQELPKS
-408 TKGDFM
+408 KGDFM
-414 RCICISLAKKYAE
+414 RCVCISLAKKYAE

-441 KIYIVGGGSRNALLN
+441 KIYIVGGGSKNQLLN
-456 RLTAEFTQCKVIRG
+456 RLAAEYTGCEVIRG

-475 AMGNINVQLTVNN
+475 AMGNILVQVKARN

>member
-1 MRYIAADFG
+1 MKRYIAADFG
-10 AGSGRVIVGTRLATS
+10 AGSGRVIVGTP
-25 VQADATSAQ
+25 SAE
-34 ADATS
+34 
-39 VQGIELEEIHRFENN
+39 GIQLEEIHRFENN
-54 QKMIDGH
+54 QKVIDGH
-61 LRWDFPALFNELKI
+61 LRWDFNALFNELKT

-86 EIKSIGIDTWGV
+86 EIESIGIDTWGV
-98 DYGLLNKDGRLISS
+98 DFGLLDKDGKLIST
-112 PVCYRDSRTQGMLE
+112 PVCYRDDRTKGMLE

-152 QLLSAVETPL
+152 QLLSS
-162 YDVSKNNPEYDVSK
+162 VSELESAD
-176 NNPETPYNDV
+176 
-186 STDLNRA
+186 
-193 EKLLFMPDLFN
+193 KLLFMPDLFN

-210 CYNEFTIASTSQLL
+210 CCNEFTISSTSQLL

-234 IFERL
+234 IFDRL
-239 NLPKRLMQEIIYP
+239 GLPKRLMQEIVYP

-258 LTDEIA
+258 LTDEL
-264 AEVGGNADVIAVGS
+264 AEELGGNANVVAVGS

-293 EWAFISSGTWSL
+293 DWAFISSGTWSL

-314 ISKEALESDFTN
+314 ISQEAFDAAFTN

-358 RCDYSDLVREA
+358 KCDYSELVKEA
-369 EQSTLSSFFNV
+369 EQSSFNSSFDV
-380 DDARFM
+380 DDSSFM

-393 AIISYLKENNQEVPA
+393 AIVSYLKERNEDIPV

-441 KIYIVGGGSRNALLN
+441 KIYIVGGGSKNQLLN
-456 RLTAEFTQCKVIRG
+456 KFAAEYTGCEVIKG

-475 AMGNINVQLTVNN
+475 AMGNILVQLGVKN

>member
-1 MRYIAADFG
+1 MKRYIAADFG
-10 AGSGRVIVGTRLATS
+10 AGSGRVIVGTP
-25 VQADATSAQ
+25 SAE
-34 ADATS
+34 
-39 VQGIELEEIHRFENN
+39 GIQLEEIHRFENN
-54 QKMIDGH
+54 QKMIDCH
-61 LRWDFPALFNELKI
+61 LRWDFNALFNELKT

-86 EIKSIGIDTWGV
+86 EIESIGIDTWGV
-98 DYGLLNKDGRLISS
+98 DFGLLDKDGKLIST
-112 PVCYRDSRTQGMLE
+112 PVCYRDDRTKGMLE

-152 QLLSAVETPL
+152 QLLSATVETSPCG
-162 YDVSKNNPEYDVSK
+162 VSE
-176 NNPETPYNDV
+176 
-186 STDLNRA
+186 LQRA

-210 CYNEFTIASTSQLL
+210 CYNEFTISSTSQLM
-224 NSLTHQWDDV
+224 NSLTHQWDNV
-234 IFERL
+234 IFDRL
-239 NLPKRLMQEIIYP
+239 GLPKHLMQEIIYP

-258 LTDEIA
+258 LTDEL
-264 AEVGGNADVIAVGS
+264 AEELGGNANVIAVGS
-278 HDTASAVASISDASD
+278 HDTASAVASISDAGND
-293 EWAFISSGTWSL
+293 WAFISSGTWSL

-314 ISKEALESDFTN
+314 ISQEAFDASFTN

-358 RCDYSDLVREA
+358 KCDYSELVKEA
-369 EQSTLSSFFNV
+369 ELSEFNSSFDV
-380 DDARFM
+380 DDASFM
-386 NPEKMSE
+386 NPDKMSE
-393 AIISYLKENNQEVPA
+393 AIVSYLKERNDDIPV

-441 KIYIVGGGSRNALLN
+441 KIYIVGGGSRNQLLN
-456 RLTAEFTQCKVIRG
+456 KLAAEYTGCEVIKG

-475 AMGNINVQLTVNN
+475 AMGNILVQVS

>member
-1 MRYIAADFG
+1 MRFIAADFG
-10 AGSGRVIVGTRLATS
+10 AGSGRVIVGTWLAASKT
-25 VQADATSAQ
+25 
-34 ADATS
+34 
-39 VQGIELEEIHRFENN
+39 IELEEIHRFGNE

-61 LRWDFPALFNELKI
+61 LRWDFEALFNELKT

-98 DYGLLNKDGRLISS
+98 DYGLLDKEGQLISS
-112 PVCYRDSRTQGMLE
+112 PICYRDDRTKGMMDA
-126 LAFQKLPK
+126 AFQKLPK

-152 QLLSAVETPL
+152 QLMSE
-162 YDVSKNNPEYDVSK
+162 
-176 NNPETPYNDV
+176 
-186 STDLNRA
+186 TDLQHA
-193 EKLLFMPDLFN
+193 ERLLFMPDLFN

-224 NSLTHQWDDV
+224 NTKTHQWDDV
-234 IFERL
+234 IFEKL

-252 GTVIGR
+252 GTVIGE
-258 LTDEIA
+258 LTAELA
-264 AEVGGNADVIAVGS
+264 AEVGGNAKVVAIGS
-278 HDTASAVASISDASD
+278 HDTASAVASIKDDGSD
-293 EWAFISSGTWSL
+293 WAFISSGTWSL
-305 MGTPTKEPI
+305 MGTPSKEPI
-314 ISKEALESDFTN
+314 ISEEALESNFTN

-358 RCDYSDLVREA
+358 KCDYSELVKEA
-369 EQSTLSSFFNV
+369 ELSSLDSSFDV

-393 AIISYLKENNQEVPA
+393 AIVSYLKEENQELPI

-414 RCICISLAKKYAE
+414 RCVCISLAKKYAE

-441 KIYIVGGGSRNALLN
+441 KIYIVGGGSKNQLLN
-456 RLTAEFTQCKVIRG
+456 RLTAEYTCCEVIRG

-475 AMGNINVQLTVNN
+475 AMGNINVQLKVES

>member
-1 MRYIAADFG
+1 MRFIAADFG
-10 AGSGRVIVGTRLATS
+10 AGSGRVIVGTWFAASKT
-25 VQADATSAQ
+25 
-34 ADATS
+34 
-39 VQGIELEEIHRFENN
+39 IELEEIHRFGNE

-61 LRWDFPALFNELKI
+61 LRWDFEALFNELKT

-98 DYGLLNKDGRLISS
+98 DYGLLDKEGQLISS
-112 PVCYRDSRTQGMLE
+112 PICYRDDRTKGMMDA
-126 LAFQKLPK
+126 AFQKMPK

-152 QLLSAVETPL
+152 QLMSE
-162 YDVSKNNPEYDVSK
+162 
-176 NNPETPYNDV
+176 
-186 STDLNRA
+186 TDLQRA
-193 EKLLFMPDLFN
+193 ERLLFMPDLFN

-224 NSLTHQWDDV
+224 NTKTHQWDDV
-234 IFERL
+234 IFEKL

-252 GTVIGR
+252 GTVIGE
-258 LTDEIA
+258 LTAELA
-264 AEVGGNADVIAVGS
+264 AEVGGNAKVVAIGS
-278 HDTASAVASISDASD
+278 HDTASAVASIKDNGSD
-293 EWAFISSGTWSL
+293 WAFISSGTWSL
-305 MGTPTKEPI
+305 MGTPSKEPI
-314 ISKEALESDFTN
+314 ISEEALESNFTN

-358 RCDYSDLVREA
+358 KCDYSELVKEA
-369 EQSTLSSFFNV
+369 ELSSLDSSFDV

-393 AIISYLKENNQEVPA
+393 AIVSYLKEENQELPI

-414 RCICISLAKKYAE
+414 RCVCISLAKKYAE

-441 KIYIVGGGSRNALLN
+441 KIYIVGGGSKNQLLN
-456 RLTAEFTQCKVIRG
+456 RLAAEYTQCEVIRG

-475 AMGNINVQLTVNN
+475 AMGNILVQVKSENLKN

>member
-1 MRYIAADFG
+1 MKRYIAADFG
-10 AGSGRVIVGTRLATS
+10 AGSGRVIVGTP
-25 VQADATSAQ
+25 SAE
-34 ADATS
+34 
-39 VQGIELEEIHRFENN
+39 GIQLEEIHRFENN

-61 LRWDFPALFNELKI
+61 LRWDFNALFNELKT

-86 EIKSIGIDTWGV
+86 EIESIGIDTWGV
-98 DYGLLNKDGRLISS
+98 DYGLLDKDGKLIST
-112 PVCYRDSRTQGMLE
+112 PVCYRDDRTKGMLE
-126 LAFQKLPK
+126 LAFEKLPK

-152 QLLSAVETPL
+152 QLLSS
-162 YDVSKNNPEYDVSK
+162 VSELESAD
-176 NNPETPYNDV
+176 
-186 STDLNRA
+186 
-193 EKLLFMPDLFN
+193 KLLFMPDLFN

-210 CYNEFTIASTSQLL
+210 CCNEFTISSTSQLL

-234 IFERL
+234 IFDRL
-239 NLPKRLMQEIIYP
+239 GLPKRLMQEIVYP

-258 LTDEIA
+258 LTDEL
-264 AEVGGNADVIAVGS
+264 AEELGGNANVVAVGS
-278 HDTASAVASISDASD
+278 HDTASAVASISDASED
-293 EWAFISSGTWSL
+293 WAFISSGTWSL

-314 ISKEALESDFTN
+314 ISQEAFDAAFTN

-348 LVKEWEQEGY
+348 LVKEWEQDGY
-358 RCDYSDLVREA
+358 KCDYSELVKEA
-369 EQSTLSSFFNV
+369 EQSSFNSSFDV
-380 DDARFM
+380 DDSSFM

-393 AIISYLKENNQEVPA
+393 AIVSYLKERNEDIPV

-441 KIYIVGGGSRNALLN
+441 KIYIVGGGSKNQLLN
-456 RLTAEFTQCKVIRG
+456 KFAAEYTGCEVIKG

-475 AMGNINVQLTVNN
+475 AMGNILVQLGVKN

>member
-1 MRYIAADFG
+1 MKRYIAADFG
-10 AGSGRVIVGTRLATS
+10 AGSGRVIVGTP
-25 VQADATSAQ
+25 SAE
-34 ADATS
+34 
-39 VQGIELEEIHRFENN
+39 GIQLEEIHRFENN

-61 LRWDFPALFNELKI
+61 LRWDFNALFNELKT

-86 EIKSIGIDTWGV
+86 EIESIGIDTWGV
-98 DYGLLNKDGRLISS
+98 DFGLLDKDGKLIST
-112 PVCYRDSRTQGMLE
+112 PVCYRDDRTKGMLE

-152 QLLSAVETPL
+152 QLLSMRWL
-162 YDVSKNNPEYDVSK
+162 SLSKPQES
-176 NNPETPYNDV
+176 
-186 STDLNRA
+186 STSPGTTDDELVCA

-210 CYNEFTIASTSQLL
+210 CYNEFTISSTSQLL

-234 IFERL
+234 IFDRL
-239 NLPKRLMQEIIYP
+239 GLPKRLMQEIVYP

-258 LTDEIA
+258 LTDEL
-264 AEVGGNADVIAVGS
+264 AEELGGNANVVAVGS
-278 HDTASAVASISDASD
+278 HDTASAVASISDASED
-293 EWAFISSGTWSL
+293 WAFISSGTWSL

-314 ISKEALESDFTN
+314 ISQEAFDAAFTN

-348 LVKEWEQEGY
+348 LVKEWEQDGY
-358 RCDYSDLVREA
+358 KCDYSELVKEA
-369 EQSTLSSFFNV
+369 EQSSFNSSFDV
-380 DDARFM
+380 DDSSFM

-393 AIISYLKENNQEVPA
+393 AIVSYLKERNEDIPV

-427 VKTQMERC
+427 VKAQMERC

-441 KIYIVGGGSRNALLN
+441 KIYIVGGGSKNQLLN
-456 RLTAEFTQCKVIRG
+456 KFAAEYTGCEVIKG

-475 AMGNINVQLTVNN
+475 AMGNILVQLKVEN

>member
-1 MRYIAADFG
+1 MKRYIAADFG
-10 AGSGRVIVGTRLATS
+10 AGSGRVIVGTP
-25 VQADATSAQ
+25 SAE
-34 ADATS
+34 
-39 VQGIELEEIHRFENN
+39 GIQLEEIHRFENN

-61 LRWDFPALFNELKI
+61 LRWDFNALFNELKT

-86 EIKSIGIDTWGV
+86 EIESIGIDTWGV
-98 DYGLLNKDGRLISS
+98 DYGLLDKDGKLIST
-112 PVCYRDSRTQGMLE
+112 PVCYRDDRTKGMLE
-126 LAFQKLPK
+126 LAFEKLPK

-152 QLLSAVETPL
+152 QLLSS
-162 YDVSKNNPEYDVSK
+162 VSELESAD
-176 NNPETPYNDV
+176 
-186 STDLNRA
+186 
-193 EKLLFMPDLFN
+193 KLLFMPDLFN

-210 CYNEFTIASTSQLL
+210 CCNEFTISSTSQLL

-234 IFERL
+234 IFDRL
-239 NLPKRLMQEIIYP
+239 GLPKRLMQEIVYP

-258 LTDEIA
+258 LTDEL
-264 AEVGGNADVIAVGS
+264 AEELGGNANVVAVGS
-278 HDTASAVASISDASD
+278 HDTASAVASISDASED
-293 EWAFISSGTWSL
+293 WAFISSGTWSL

-314 ISKEALESDFTN
+314 ISQEAFDAAFTN

-358 RCDYSDLVREA
+358 KCDYSELVKEA
-369 EQSTLSSFFNV
+369 EQSTLSSYFDV
-380 DDARFM
+380 DDAVFM

-393 AIISYLKENNQEVPA
+393 AITSYLKERNEIVPV

-427 VKTQMERC
+427 VKAQMERC

-441 KIYIVGGGSRNALLN
+441 KIYIVGGGSRNQLLN
-456 RLTAEFTQCKVIRG
+456 RLTAEFTGCEVVKG

-475 AMGNINVQLTVNN
+475 AMGNILVQLGVKN

>member
-1 MRYIAADFG
+1 MKRYIAADFG
-10 AGSGRVIVGTRLATS
+10 AGSGRVIVGTWIAAS
-25 VQADATSAQ
+25 NEIQ
-34 ADATS
+34 
-39 VQGIELEEIHRFENN
+39 LEEIHRFENN
-54 QKMIDGH
+54 QKMIDGY
-61 LRWDFPALFNELKI
+61 LRWDFYALFNELKT
-75 GLKKAFAKYGD
+75 GLKKAFAKYGN
-86 EIKSIGIDTWGV
+86 EIESIGIDTWGV
-98 DYGLLNKDGRLISS
+98 DYGLLDKDGKLIST
-112 PVCYRDSRTQGMLE
+112 PVCYRDDRTKGMLE

-134 EEFFQH
+134 EEFFQR

-152 QLLSAVETPL
+152 QLLSATVETSHCG
-162 YDVSKNNPEYDVSK
+162 VSELQY
-176 NNPETPYNDV
+176 
-186 STDLNRA
+186 A

-210 CYNEFTIASTSQLL
+210 CCNEFTISSTSQLL

-234 IFERL
+234 IFDRL
-239 NLPKRLMQEIIYP
+239 GLPKRLMQEIVYP

-258 LTDEIA
+258 LTDELA
-264 AEVGGNADVIAVGS
+264 EEVGGNANVVAVGS
-278 HDTASAVASISDASD
+278 HDTASAVASISDASED
-293 EWAFISSGTWSL
+293 WAFISSGTWSL

-314 ISKEALESDFTN
+314 ISQEAFDAAFTN

-358 RCDYSDLVREA
+358 KCDYSELVKEA
-369 EQSTLSSFFNV
+369 EQSTLSSYFDV
-380 DDARFM
+380 DDASFM

-393 AIISYLKENNQEVPA
+393 AIVAYLKERNEDIPV

-427 VKTQMERC
+427 VKAQMERC

-441 KIYIVGGGSRNALLN
+441 KIYIVGGGSRNQLLN
-456 RLTAEFTQCKVIRG
+456 RLTAEFTGCEVIKG

-475 AMGNINVQLTVNN
+475 AMGNVLVQLGVRS

>member
-1 MRYIAADFG
+1 MRFIAADFG
-10 AGSGRVIVGTRLATS
+10 AGSGRVIVGTTCTGDTRPCASTG
-25 VQADATSAQ
+25 VT
-34 ADATS
+34 
-39 VQGIELEEIHRFENN
+39 IELEEIHRFGNE
-54 QKMIDGH
+54 QKMMDGH
-61 LRWDFPALFNELKI
+61 LRWDFEALFNELRT

-98 DYGLLNKDGRLISS
+98 DYGLLDKEGRLIAN
-112 PVCYRDSRTQGMLE
+112 PICYRDDRTKGMMDA
-126 LAFQKLPK
+126 AFQKLPK

-152 QLLSAVETPL
+152 QLMSE
-162 YDVSKNNPEYDVSK
+162 
-176 NNPETPYNDV
+176 
-186 STDLNRA
+186 TDLQRA
-193 EKLLFMPDLFN
+193 ERLLFMPDLFN

-224 NSLTHQWDDV
+224 NTKTHQWDDV

-252 GTVIGR
+252 GTVIGE
-258 LTDEIA
+258 LTAELA
-264 AEVGGNADVIAVGS
+264 AEVGGNAKVVAIGS
-278 HDTASAVASISDASD
+278 HDTASAVASIKDDGSD
-293 EWAFISSGTWSL
+293 WAFISSGTWSL
-305 MGTPTKEPI
+305 MGTPSKEPI

-358 RCDYSDLVREA
+358 KCDYSELVKEA
-369 EQSTLSSFFNV
+369 ELSSLDSSFDV

-393 AIISYLKENNQEVPA
+393 AIVSYLKEENQELPI

-414 RCICISLAKKYAE
+414 RCVCISLAKKYAE

-456 RLTAEFTQCKVIRG
+456 SLTAEFTQCEVIRG

-475 AMGNINVQLTVNN
+475 AMGNINVQLIMH

>member
-1 MRYIAADFG
+1 MRFIAADFG
-10 AGSGRVIVGTRLATS
+10 AGSGRVIVGTWLAASKT
-25 VQADATSAQ
+25 
-34 ADATS
+34 
-39 VQGIELEEIHRFENN
+39 IELEEIHRFGNE

-61 LRWDFPALFNELKI
+61 LRWDFEALFNELKT

-98 DYGLLNKDGRLISS
+98 DYGLLDKEGQLISS
-112 PVCYRDSRTQGMLE
+112 PICYRDDRTKGMMDA
-126 LAFQKLPK
+126 AFQKLPK

-152 QLLSAVETPL
+152 QLMSE
-162 YDVSKNNPEYDVSK
+162 
-176 NNPETPYNDV
+176 
-186 STDLNRA
+186 TDLQHA
-193 EKLLFMPDLFN
+193 ERLLFMPDLFN

-224 NSLTHQWDDV
+224 NTKTHQWDDV

-239 NLPKRLMQEIIYP
+239 NLPKHLMQEIIYP
-252 GTVIGR
+252 GTVIGE
-258 LTDEIA
+258 LTAELA
-264 AEVGGNADVIAVGS
+264 AEVGGNAKVVAIGS
-278 HDTASAVASISDASD
+278 HDTASAVASIKDDGSD
-293 EWAFISSGTWSL
+293 WAFISSGTWSL
-305 MGTPTKEPI
+305 MGTPSKEPI
-314 ISKEALESDFTN
+314 ISEEALESNFTN

-358 RCDYSDLVREA
+358 KCDYSELVKEA
-369 EQSTLSSFFNV
+369 EHSSLDSSFDV

-393 AIISYLKENNQEVPA
+393 AIVSYLKEENQELPI

-414 RCICISLAKKYAE
+414 RCVCISLAKKYAE

-441 KIYIVGGGSRNALLN
+441 KIYIVGGGSKNQLLN
-456 RLTAEFTQCKVIRG
+456 RLTAEYTCCEVIRG

-475 AMGNINVQLTVNN
+475 AMGNINVQLKVES

>member
-1 MRYIAADFG
+1 MKRYIAADFG
-10 AGSGRVIVGTRLATS
+10 AGSGRVIVGTP
-25 VQADATSAQ
+25 SAE
-34 ADATS
+34 
-39 VQGIELEEIHRFENN
+39 GIQLEEIHRFENN

-61 LRWDFPALFNELKI
+61 LRWDFNALFNELKT

-86 EIKSIGIDTWGV
+86 EIESIGIDTWGV
-98 DYGLLNKDGRLISS
+98 DYGLLDKDGKLIST
-112 PVCYRDSRTQGMLE
+112 PVCYRDDRTKGMLE
-126 LAFQKLPK
+126 LAFEKLPK

-152 QLLSAVETPL
+152 QLLSS
-162 YDVSKNNPEYDVSK
+162 VSELESAD
-176 NNPETPYNDV
+176 
-186 STDLNRA
+186 
-193 EKLLFMPDLFN
+193 KLLFMPDLFN

-210 CYNEFTIASTSQLL
+210 CCNEFTISSTSQLL

-234 IFERL
+234 IFDRL
-239 NLPKRLMQEIIYP
+239 GLPKRLMQEIVYP

-258 LTDEIA
+258 LTDEL
-264 AEVGGNADVIAVGS
+264 AEELGGNANVVAVGS
-278 HDTASAVASISDASD
+278 HDTASAVASISDAGD
-293 EWAFISSGTWSL
+293 DWAFISSGTWSL

-314 ISKEALESDFTN
+314 ISQEAFDAAFTN

-358 RCDYSDLVREA
+358 KCDYSELVKEA
-369 EQSTLSSFFNV
+369 EQSTLSSYFDV
-380 DDARFM
+380 DDAGFM

-393 AIISYLKENNQEVPA
+393 AIVSYLKERNEDIPV

-441 KIYIVGGGSRNALLN
+441 KIYIVGGGSKNQLLN
-456 RLTAEFTQCKVIRG
+456 KFAAEYTGCEVIKG

-475 AMGNINVQLTVNN
+475 AMGNILVQLKVEN